1 MPIRPGSSKPVGR
14 RPARAGG
21 GNDGTVAPRPAA
33 CHVGVRGRSRAG
45 GAAIA
50 GVLAALCLT
59 LVPAT
64 AQAARNKEA
73 APPAT
78 EVADKRN
85 DLKDLRGQIE
95 AMRKEVAAAE
105 GTRADAADQ
114 LKDAEREISLLQREL
129 HDLATQRG
137 ELQATLAR
145 LATQS
150 RDMEARIS
158 SQQGQLEQLV
168 RRQYLQ
174 GEPDLLRLLLNG
186 DDPNQ
191 IARDLHYLTA
201 IGRARGELL
210 QEISSALEQK
220 KALAADTRE
229 RADELAAVEERQK
242 ERREALV
249 QKRVQRKAALDK
261 ISARIAAQRK
271 EIGAKERDER
281 RLSQLVERLARIIA
295 ARPAPRRESAPA
307 DSRPQATAGTEK
319 PRGGKAQEAART
331 PEIVNDRTPEARPGS
346 SFARLKGELRLPVK
360 GVVSGR
366 FGASRPEGG
375 TWKGLFIRAA
385 AGTEVRSIAA
395 GRVVFADWMRG
406 FGNLLIVDH
415 SDGFLSIYGNNDA
428 LLKQVGDNVRGGDAI
443 AAVGDSGGNP
453 ESGLYFELR
462 QQGQALDPMKWV
474 SVR

>member
-1 MPIRPGSSKPVGR
+1 MR
-14 RPARAGG
+14 RCCA
-21 GNDGTVAPRPAA
+21 V
-33 CHVGVRGRSRAG
+33 
-45 GAAIA
+45 A
-50 GVLAALCLT
+50 GVLATLCGVL
-59 LVPAT
+59 LSGDV
-64 AQAARNKEA
+64 QAARSKEA
-73 APPAT
+73 APPAA
-78 EVADKRN
+78 EVAEKRS
-85 DLKDLRGQIE
+85 DLKGLREQIE
-95 AMRKEVAAAE
+95 AMRKDVAAAE

-158 SQQGQLEQLV
+158 GQQGQLEQLI

-210 QEISSALEQK
+210 EEIGRALEQK

-229 RADELAAVEERQK
+229 RAAELTAVEERQK

-249 QKRVQRKAALDK
+249 QRREQRKVALEK
-261 ISARIAAQRK
+261 ISARISAQRK
-271 EIGAKERDER
+271 EIGTKERDER
-281 RLSQLVERLARIIA
+281 RLSQLVERLAKIIA
-295 ARPAPRRESAPA
+295 ARPAPKRESAPA
-307 DSRPQATAGTEK
+307 ESKPQRPGREDKARGSERREAT
-319 PRGGKAQEAART
+319 RT
-331 PEIVNDRTPEARPGS
+331 PEIVNEHTPDARAGG

>member
-1 MPIRPGSSKPVGR
+1 MPIRPASSKRLTR
-14 RPARAGG
+14 RRRSPAV
-21 GNDGTVAPRPAA
+21 GNDGVVSRTGRRE
-33 CHVGVRGRSRAG
+33 GGLVRSGC
-45 GAAIA
+45 
-50 GVLAALCLT
+50 VLASVLATLCCLLAPGEAL
-59 LVPAT
+59 
-64 AQAARNKEA
+64 AARSKETT
-73 APPAT
+73 PPSA

-114 LKDAEREISLLQREL
+114 LKDAEREISQLQREL

-150 RDMEARIS
+150 RDMETRIS
-158 SQQGQLEQLV
+158 GQQGQLEQLV

-229 RADELAAVEERQK
+229 RAAELATVEERQK

-249 QKRVQRKAALDK
+249 QKREQRKAALDK

-281 RLSQLVERLARIIA
+281 RLSQLVERLAKIIA
-295 ARPAPRRESAPA
+295 ARPAPKRESAPVE
-307 DSRPQATAGTEK
+307 SKPQSAGSEK
-319 PRGGKAQEAART
+319 PRAGKPQESTRT
-331 PEIVNDRTPEARPGS
+331 PEIVNERTPEARPGS
-346 SFARLKGELRLPVK
+346 SFSRLKGELRLPVK
-360 GVVSGR
+360 GVVTGR
-366 FGASRPEGG
+366 FGGSRPEGG

-385 AGTEVRSIAA
+385 AGTEVHSIAA

>member
-1 MPIRPGSSKPVGR
+1 LPIRPASSKHVTR
-14 RPARAGG
+14 RPALAGG
-21 GNDGTVAPRPAA
+21 GNDGTVARPSVA
-33 CHVGVRGRSRAG
+33 CRVGARGCSRVG

-73 APPAT
+73 APPAA

-137 ELQATLAR
+137 DLQATLAR
-145 LATQS
+145 LAMQS

-210 QEISSALEQK
+210 QEIGSALEQK

-229 RADELAAVEERQK
+229 RAGELAAVEERQK

-249 QKRVQRKAALDK
+249 QKREQRKAALAK

-281 RLSQLVERLARIIA
+281 RLSQLVERLAKIIA
-295 ARPAPRRESAPA
+295 ARPAPKRESAPA
-307 DSRPQATAGTEK
+307 ESKPQSAGSEK
-319 PRGGKAQEAART
+319 PRTGKAQESTRT
-331 PEIVNDRTPEARPGS
+331 PEIVNERTPEARPGS

-360 GVVSGR
+360 GVVTGR